1 MHRPAKFCHTG
12 GPMTSI
18 VLYNFLPGIIHTK
31 TGQALLVLGSAR
43 LRFLWMVHSA
53 GCSARMDS
61 SAFFTRFN
69 RLVAWRG

>member
-1 MHRPAKFCHTG
+1 MHRPAKLCHTG
-12 GPMTSI
+12 GAITS
-18 VLYNFLPGIIHTK
+18 NGRFQFLPDIIHTK
-31 TGQALLVLGSAR
+31 TGQARLVLGSAR
-43 LRFLWMVHSA
+43 LRFLWMAHSA

>member
-12 GPMTSI
+12 GLMTSI
-18 VLYNFLPGIIHTK
+18 GLYNFLSGIIHTK

-43 LRFLWMVHSA
+43 LRFLWMAHSA